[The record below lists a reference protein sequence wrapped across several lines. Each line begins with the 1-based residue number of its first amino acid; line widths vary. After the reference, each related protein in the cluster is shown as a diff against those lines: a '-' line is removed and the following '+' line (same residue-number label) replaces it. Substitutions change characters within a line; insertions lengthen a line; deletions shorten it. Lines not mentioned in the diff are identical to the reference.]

1 VLATSPAR
9 LTVVEPHGPDT
20 ALTLGFTASTR
31 LTAAETGSI
40 SIVEH
45 TFAPG
50 VLVPPHRHT
59 REDEIS
65 YVVVGEIGFRSE
77 DQEVSLA
84 AGGYI
89 VKPRGELHS
98 MWNAS
103 AAPARM
109 IEIISP
115 AGFERYFVEMAEAIA
130 AAGGQRDPAMLAAL
144 RERYGLTFDFA
155 GVPDLVARHGLI
167 EPAPSTSSRHSPTE
181 LRG

>member
-1 VLATSPAR
+1 MNIEEDTVLATSPAR
-9 LTVVEPHGPDT
+9 LAIVEPHGTDA
-20 ALTLGFTASTR
+20 ALTPGFTASTR

-65 YVVVGEIGFRSE
+65 YVVAGEIGFRSE
-77 DQEVSLA
+77 EKELSLA

-89 VKPRGELHS
+89 VKPRGELHA

-103 AAPARM
+103 DAPARM
-109 IEIISP
+109 IEIMSP

-130 AAGGQRDPAMLAAL
+130 AAGGQRDPATLAAL
-144 RERYGLTFDFA
+144 RERYGLTFDFT
-155 GVPDLVARHGLI
+155 GVPDLVARHGL
-167 EPAPSTSSRHSPTE
+167 RSP
-181 LRG
+181 LG

>member
-1 VLATSPAR
+1 MITSGQAR
-9 LTVVEPHGPDT
+9 LTVVRPGGRDA
-20 ALTLGFTASTR
+20 ALTPGFTAATR

-50 VLVPPHRHT
+50 RLVPPHRHT

-65 YVVVGEIGFRSE
+65 YVVEGELGFRS
-77 DQEVSLA
+77 DDREVSLR

-89 VKPRGELHS
+89 VKPRGEMHA

-103 AAPARM
+103 SAPARM

-115 AGFERYFVEMAEAIA
+115 AGFERYFVDLAEAIA
-130 AAGGQRDPAMLAAL
+130 AAGGQRDPATIGLVA
-144 RERYGLTFDFA
+144 ERYGLTFDFDA
-155 GVPDLVARHGLI
+155 VPDLVGRHGL
-167 EPAPSTSSRHSPTE
+167 TSP
-181 LRG
+181 LG